1 MSGTAS
7 DRSKSKPFRG
17 EDEAFADP
25 LRDHEYRSSISPES
39 EEDTYFLEEDEADEV
54 VEEEDDAKE

>member
-25 LRDHEYRSSISPES
+25 PRESEYRSSIPPES
-39 EEDTYFLEEDEADEV
+39 EEDTYFLGEDEAGEV
-54 VEEEDDAKE
+54 VEEDDAKE

>member
-7 DRSKSKPFRG
+7 DRSKSKSFRG

-25 LRDHEYRSSISPES
+25 LRDHEYRSSIPPES
-39 EEDTYFLEEDEADEV
+39 EEDSYFLGGDEAGEV
-54 VEEEDDAKE
+54 VEEDDAKE